1 MKPQGNVGR
10 MWISGGSI
18 LKLVEML
25 ENPLSHEKYW
35 GASWQ
40 DVGSPRLLLPQG
52 FLHKEEQCK
61 GRC

>member
-25 ENPLSHEKYW
+25 ENPLSHGKYW

-40 DVGSPRLLLPQG
+40 DVGSPRLLLLQG
-52 FLHKEEQCK
+52 FIHKEDNAK
-61 GRC
+61 